1 MSFNPSQIQA
11 INHFKGPALILAG
24 PGSGKTLVIT
34 HRTKKLIE
42 DYHINPSR
50 ILVITFTKAAAR
62 EMKERFVKLMGG
74 SLPVSFGTFH
84 GIFFKILKY
93 AYGLDVSN
101 IISEEQKYQWFREL
115 VQKCEL
121 DVEDEK
127 EFLSGISAEISQ
139 VKGERLSLDHY
150 YGKSCSQEV
159 FGYLYQSY
167 ESRLRKERK
176 IDFDDMLVMT
186 LELFEKRPD
195 ILAAWQKKYQYLLID
210 EFQDINRT
218 QYQVM
223 RLLAKP
229 ENNLFIVGDDD
240 QSIYRFR
247 GARPEIMLNF
257 KKQYPEAAEILLNQN
272 YRSTKQIV
280 QSALTVIQHNTRR
293 FQKQIIT
300 ENSLGEPIDIR
311 CFQSPTEENRE
322 LIGLVQ
328 SYREKGFE
336 YSDMAVLYRTNTDA
350 RLLAEYLM
358 EYNIPFR
365 MKDALPNLYDHWIA
379 QDVLTYIKIAM
390 GSKKRSDYLRI
401 INRPKRYIARDC
413 LDTPE
418 ISLERLETFYEDKK
432 WMLDRIQDLRH
443 DLDFL
448 RDLPPFGAVSYI
460 RRAIGYEDYLRE
472 YARSKNIKIE
482 ELITI
487 LDQLQESAESYHSF
501 DEWFFHM
508 EEYKEQLKNQAKDRE
523 QEKNALELSTLHS
536 SKGLEYSIVFLIDAN
551 ERVMPHHK
559 AVLDEDIEEER
570 RLFYVG
576 MTRAKERLHIFYTRE
591 RYNKEM
597 EVSRFV
603 AEMAGED
610 L

>member
-223 RLLAKP
+223 QLLAKP

>member
-127 EFLSGISAEISQ
+127 DFLSGISAEISQ

-223 RLLAKP
+223 QLLAKP

-379 QDVLTYIKIAM
+379 QDVITYIKIAM

-482 ELITI
+482 ELITM